1 MTATLT
7 VRAAGGPTA
16 VLETAAFRLVT
27 DPTFDEPGEYPR
39 EGAPTLT
46 KLAPSAFG
54 PQDIGPVDAVLLS
67 HDQHADN
74 LDNSGRAYLG
84 QVPVTLTTASAA
96 ARLGL
101 PSVGLRPWEETTLTG
116 GDGSVLVVTG
126 VPARHGP
133 EGCEPY
139 TGEVTGFVLTGEGL
153 PSIYVS
159 GDNAWLG
166 AVEQVADRFG
176 AIDVAIL
183 FAGGVRIPGRFDGAL
198 LTIDSAMAAEA
209 TRILGAR
216 ATVPVHFSGWAHF
229 QEGAGDLAG
238 AFSAAGLSDRLSLL
252 EPGSEVTV

>member
-1 MTATLT
+1 MTATIS

-16 VLETAAFRLVT
+16 VLETGAFRLVT
-27 DPTFDEPGEYPR
+27 DPTFDDPGAYPR

-54 PQDIGPVDAVLLS
+54 PDDIGPVDAVLLS

-74 LDNSGRAYLG
+74 LDNSGKAYLG
-84 QVPVTLTTASAA
+84 QVPVTLTTGSAA
-96 ARLGL
+96 GRLDV
-101 PSVGLRPWEETTLTG
+101 SAIGLRPWEETTLTG
-116 GDGSVLVVTG
+116 HDGSVVTVTA

-139 TGEVTGFVLTGEGL
+139 TGEVTGFVLTGKGL
-153 PSIYVS
+153 PSVYVS

-176 AIDVAIL
+176 PIDVAIL

-198 LTIDSAMAAEA
+198 LTIDSAQAAEA
-209 TRILGAR
+209 TRILGGP

-229 QEGAGDLAG
+229 QEGAGELAA
-238 AFSAAGLSDRLSLL
+238 AFAAAGLADRLHLL
-252 EPGSEVTV
+252 EPGGEVTI